1 MRQSV
6 FARSTFFAM
15 WFLTSLQKP
24 RAMLFFVIVLSCVP
38 SHCETTYTRGK
49 KMSVLSDLDDDVHMS
64 SYIWQGNGW
73 RRTKPQKKWL
83 IGVGRDRL
91 PVSAY
96 LLAAV
101 ELQRFWRGIL
111 LRRRVLKKYIS
122 ASFVRAWKQEEQVV
136 LRAYRATPRAPE
148 AAFGELVKRV
158 QAQWR
163 TALLRAEFDRWEHL
177 QRWPIYW
184 VAAATI
190 QRAWVDFQY
199 HRNLKRHRNRSKR
212 IYKTKA
218 DHAAGKIQHMWKG
231 YIHKRIFKFFVALI
245 KFREQG
251 DPALMLKCIDPGE
264 AAMMDKAAG
273 LHVRFRLAGA
283 HFPPIIVY
291 KVFTHNNVADV
302 GSFAPKDYASRKKET
317 QKQTPAVLHNT
328 THQRSRDNRNSWYQ
342 RVDNNFWRPVD
353 MAVLKNAEDIAH
365 LQQTQATKHADIIPQ
380 GSAYHY
386 SRLRRQVDKE
396 IKGKQTRRLWLAEL
410 YSSEQC
416 RHRPTYEH
424 STVKNDAKK
433 IFFSMGEHEVDEEV
447 QRLTDWTDQL
457 DFESYRRDWLRQATT
472 AGSDTKLL
480 IA

>member
-1 MRQSV
+1 M
-6 FARSTFFAM
+6 
-15 WFLTSLQKP
+15 SL
-24 RAMLFFVIVLSCVP
+24 LC
-38 SHCETTYTRGK
+38 
-49 KMSVLSDLDDDVHMS
+49 DLDDEVHMS
-64 SYIWQGNGW
+64 AYAWQGNGW
-73 RRTKPQKKWL
+73 RRSRQQKQWL
-83 IGVGRDRL
+83 ITAGRDRY

-96 LLAAV
+96 MLAVV

-111 LRRRVLKKYIS
+111 LRRRVLKKYIA
-122 ASFVRAWKQEEQVV
+122 ASFTRAWKHEEQLVMS
-136 LRAYRATPRAPE
+136 AYRATPRAPE

-163 TALLRAEFDRWEHL
+163 TALLRAEFSRWENL
-177 QRWPIYW
+177 QRWPVYW

-212 IYKTKA
+212 IYKTKT
-218 DHAAGKIQHMWKG
+218 DHAAGKIQHLWKG
-231 YIHKRIFKFFVALI
+231 YIHKRIFKFFVALL

-251 DPALMLKCIDPGE
+251 DPSLMLKCIDPGE

-273 LHVRFRLAGA
+273 LHVRFRLGGT
-283 HFPPIIVY
+283 HFPPLILY

-302 GSFAPKDYASRKKET
+302 GSFAPRDYATRRKET

-328 THQRSRDNRNSWYQ
+328 THTPLPDKRQNWYQ
-342 RVDNNFWRPVD
+342 RVDNNYWRPVD
-353 MAVLKNAEDIAH
+353 VHTLKNAEEIAY
-365 LQQTQATKHADIIPQ
+365 LMQTQATKHADIIPQ
-380 GSAYHY
+380 GAAFHY
-386 SRLRRQVDKE
+386 SRLKRQKDKE
-396 IKGKQTRRLWLAEL
+396 IKQKQTRRLWLAEL

-424 STVKNDAKK
+424 ETVKYESNK
-433 IFFSMGEHEVDEEV
+433 IFFTMDEAEVEDEV

-457 DFESYRRDWLRQATT
+457 DFEAYRRDWLRQGTT

-480 IA
+480 ALDM